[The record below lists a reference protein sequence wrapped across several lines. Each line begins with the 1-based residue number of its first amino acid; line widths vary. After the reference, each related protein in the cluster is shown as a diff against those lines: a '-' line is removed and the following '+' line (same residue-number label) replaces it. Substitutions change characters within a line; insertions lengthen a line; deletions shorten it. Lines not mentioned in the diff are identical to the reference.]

1 MWQEARIESGR
12 AVQPKP
18 EDYNYELDEVLG
30 AVVGIRVLVPPDA
43 FTAEVLGTQ
52 VAKMVDQ
59 IIKGETV
66 EVNDTTTYDN
76 GKKVV
81 PSFLLP
87 PQVVTKD
94 TVQKDFVDSGFY
106 KASDIGL

>member
-1 MWQEARIESGR
+1 MLADKQAMTVWKDTR
-12 AVQPKP
+12 
-18 EDYNYELDEVLG
+18 
-30 AVVGIRVLVPPDA
+30 
-43 FTAEVLGTQ
+43 TLGTQ

-66 EVNDTTTYDN
+66 EVNDTETYDN

-81 PSFLLP
+81 PSFLLA

-94 TVQKDFVDSGFY
+94 TVQKDLVDSGFY